1 MSKLLVELVPTTCHY
16 SNVRSMVTP
25 AEWDKIRKLSYA
37 AANNVCEIC
46 KSNGKK
52 QGYKH
57 AVECHEIWDYN
68 DETHTQTLVGLIS
81 LCPLCHLCKHIG
93 RAIAMGNETVAYNHI
108 AHVNKWSQEKIRE
121 HILES
126 FKVHKERSKYKWRL
140 DITLLKNN
148 PYNIKIDENK
158 ERVFETKTYKKK
170 AKKKSTGPKKLHPAA
185 KLAAALKNPSKNKRP
200 PKK

>member
-1 MSKLLVELVPTTCHY
+1 MSKLLVELVPKTCHY

-37 AANNVCEIC
+37 SANNVCEIC

-81 LCPLCHLCKHIG
+81 LCPLCHLVKHIG
-93 RAIAMGNETVAYNHI
+93 RAIAMGNEVVAYNHM
-108 AHVNKWSQEKIRE
+108 AHVNKWSQDKIRE

-126 FKVHKERSKYKWRL
+126 FKLHKERSKFKWTL
-140 DITLLKNN
+140 DISLLKNN
-148 PYNIKIDENK
+148 PYNIKIDETK
-158 ERVFETKTYKKK
+158 ERVFETQNYKKK
-170 AKKKSTGPKKLHPAA
+170 VKKKSTGPKKIHPAA
-185 KLAAALKNPSKNKRP
+185 RLAAALKKPTSNKRP